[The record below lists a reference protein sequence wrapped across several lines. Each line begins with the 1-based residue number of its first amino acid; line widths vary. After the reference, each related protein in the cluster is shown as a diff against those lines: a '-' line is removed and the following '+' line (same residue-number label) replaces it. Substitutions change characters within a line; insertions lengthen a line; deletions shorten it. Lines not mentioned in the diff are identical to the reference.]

1 MSASVGTTA
10 FLCETDLPFTL
21 KSRKKRPE
29 SLALSSKV
37 GASHPNYFRPE
48 VGDLSGHL
56 HGFRVIDLTTMIS
69 GPLATMTLADQG
81 AEVIKIEH
89 PDGGD
94 HSRKVAGR
102 RGGFTASF
110 LNNNRGKKSIT
121 LNLKD
126 PRGLDAAL
134 RLCETAD
141 VFVQNFR
148 PGVAE
153 RIGLGEDAVRAV
165 RPDIIYTSIA
175 GFGFTGD
182 WARKPVYDPLIQ
194 ALSGLASVQ
203 GGADAAR
210 PRLVRTILPD
220 KLTAIQ
226 TAQAITAALLARART
241 GHGSHV
247 QISMLDTVLAFLWSS
262 DMAGYTFVGDELA
275 PAKGDEAQSFVEL
288 IYQTADGWMAVSAHT
303 DSTWKGLSTAVGRPD
318 WLEDS
323 RFATVAAREEN
334 KPARLE
340 LTQEALLQY
349 TTDNWMRRLG
359 EHDVPCA
366 PVLTRDQVFA
376 HRQVQA
382 NETVIE
388 HDHPQ
393 AGRIRQTRTPARFSA
408 TPSKAPT
415 PARRLGED
423 TRAVLAQVGY
433 DCETIDDMI
442 AQGIA
447 TDTQEGEP

>member
-1 MSASVGTTA
+1 MPGP
-10 FLCETDLPFTL
+10 LD
-21 KSRKKRPE
+21 
-29 SLALSSKV
+29 
-37 GASHPNYFRPE
+37 
-48 VGDLSGHL
+48 
-56 HGFRVIDLTTMIS
+56 GFRVIDLTTMIS

-89 PDGGD
+89 PAGGD
-94 HSRKVAGR
+94 HSRQVTGR
-102 RGGFTASF
+102 RGGFSASF
-110 LNNNRGKKSIT
+110 LNNNRGKKSVT

-126 PRGLDAAL
+126 PRGIDAAL

-141 VFVQNFR
+141 VLVQNFR
-148 PGVAE
+148 PGVAD
-153 RIGLGEDAVRAV
+153 RIGLGEAAVRAV

-175 GFGFTGD
+175 GFGFQGD

-226 TAQAITAALLARART
+226 TAQAITAALLARTRT
-241 GHGSHV
+241 GTGSHV

-262 DMAGYTFVGDELA
+262 DMAGYTFVGDELEPDQSA
-275 PAKGDEAQSFVEL
+275 DAQTFVEL

-303 DSTWKGLSTAVGRPD
+303 DSTWAGLSAAVGRPE
-318 WLEDS
+318 WLQDP

-340 LTQEALLQY
+340 LTQEALLED
-349 TTDNWMRRLG
+349 TTANWMDRLG
-359 EHDVPCA
+359 ARDVPCA
-366 PVLTRDQVFA
+366 PVLTRAEVYTHPQVA
-376 HRQVQA
+376 A
-382 NETVIE
+382 NGIITE

-393 AGRIRQTRTPARFSA
+393 AGRVRQARTPARFSG
-408 TPSKAPT
+408 TPPDSPK

-423 TRAVLAQVGY
+423 TRSTLAEAGF
-433 DCETIDDMI
+433 DADTIDEMI

-447 TDTQEGEP
+447 TDTQDSTE

>member
-1 MSASVGTTA
+1 
-10 FLCETDLPFTL
+10 
-21 KSRKKRPE
+21 
-29 SLALSSKV
+29 
-37 GASHPNYFRPE
+37 
-48 VGDLSGHL
+48 L

-89 PDGGD
+89 PEGGD
-94 HSRKVAGR
+94 LSRQVTGR
-102 RGGFTASF
+102 RGGVAASF
-110 LNNNRGKKSIT
+110 LNNNRGKKSVT

-126 PRGLDAAL
+126 PRGVEAAL

-153 RIGLGEDAVRAV
+153 RIGLGEAAVRAA
-165 RPDIIYTSIA
+165 RPDIVYTSIA

-203 GGADAAR
+203 GGADTAR

-241 GHGSHV
+241 GEGSHV

-262 DMAGYTFVGDELA
+262 DMAGYTFVGDEA
-275 PAKGDEAQSFVEL
+275 QPDTGADAQSFVEL

-303 DSTWKGLSTAVGRPD
+303 DSTWRGLSAAVGRPD
-318 WLEDS
+318 WLSDP

-334 KPARLE
+334 KTARLE
-340 LTQEALLQY
+340 LTQEALHED
-349 TTDNWMRRLG
+349 TTDNWMRRLS

-366 PVLTRDQVFA
+366 PVLTRDQVYR
-376 HRQVQA
+376 HPQVQA
-382 NETVIE
+382 NDAVIE
-388 HDHPQ
+388 QDHPQ
-393 AGRIRQTRTPARFSA
+393 AGRIRQARTPARFSA
-408 TPSKAPT
+408 TPAADPG

-423 TRAVLAQVGY
+423 TRAVLAQAGY
-433 DCETIDDMI
+433 DTDTIAELI
-442 AQGIA
+442 AHGVA
-447 TDTQEGEP
+447 TDAQEGSP

>member
-1 MSASVGTTA
+1 MPGP
-10 FLCETDLPFTL
+10 L
-21 KSRKKRPE
+21 
-29 SLALSSKV
+29 
-37 GASHPNYFRPE
+37 N
-48 VGDLSGHL
+48 
-56 HGFRVIDLTTMIS
+56 GFRVIDLTTMIS

-89 PDGGD
+89 PEGGD
-94 HSRKVAGR
+94 LSRQVTGR
-102 RGGFTASF
+102 RGGVAASF
-110 LNNNRGKKSIT
+110 LNNNRGKKSVT

-126 PRGLDAAL
+126 PRGVEAAL
-134 RLCETAD
+134 RLCATAD

-153 RIGLGEDAVRAV
+153 RIGLGEDAVRAA
-165 RPDIIYTSIA
+165 RPDIVYTSIA

-203 GGADAAR
+203 GGADTAR

-241 GHGSHV
+241 GEGSHV

-262 DMAGYTFVGDELA
+262 DMAGYTFVSDEA
-275 PAKGDEAQSFVEL
+275 QPDKGADAQSFVEL

-303 DSTWKGLSTAVGRPD
+303 DSTWKGLSAAVGRPD
-318 WLEDS
+318 WLSDP

-334 KPARLE
+334 KTARLE
-340 LTQEALLQY
+340 LTQEALHAD
-349 TTDNWMRRLG
+349 TTDNWMRRLS

-366 PVLTRDQVFA
+366 PVLTRAEVYRHPQVL
-376 HRQVQA
+376 A
-382 NETVIE
+382 NEAIIE
-388 HDHPQ
+388 QDHPQ
-393 AGRIRQTRTPARFSA
+393 AGRIRQARTPARFSA
-408 TPSKAPT
+408 SPVADPG

-423 TRAVLAQVGY
+423 TRAVLAQAGY
-433 DCETIDDMI
+433 DTGTIAELI

>member
-1 MSASVGTTA
+1 MPGP
-10 FLCETDLPFTL
+10 LD
-21 KSRKKRPE
+21 
-29 SLALSSKV
+29 
-37 GASHPNYFRPE
+37 GI
-48 VGDLSGHL
+48 
-56 HGFRVIDLTTMIS
+56 RVIDLTTMIS
-69 GPLATMTLADQG
+69 GPLSTMTLADQG

-89 PDGGD
+89 PSGGD
-94 HSRKVAGR
+94 HSRQVAGR
-102 RGGFTASF
+102 RGGFSASF
-110 LNNNRGKKSIT
+110 LNNNRGKKSVT

-126 PRGLDAAL
+126 PRGVEAVLQ
-134 RLCETAD
+134 LCRTAD
-141 VFVQNFR
+141 VLVQNFR

-175 GFGFTGD
+175 GFGFAGD

-203 GGADAAR
+203 GGSDAAR

-241 GHGSHV
+241 GDGSHV

-262 DMAGYTFVGDELA
+262 DMAGYTFVGDEVEPNKSA
-275 PAKGDEAQSFVEL
+275 DAQSFVEL

-303 DSTWKGLSTAVGRPD
+303 DSTWAGLSAAVGRPD
-318 WLEDS
+318 WLDDP

-340 LTQEALLQY
+340 LTQEALLHD
-349 TTDNWMRRLG
+349 TTDNWMQCLG
-359 EHDVPCA
+359 AHDVPCA
-366 PVLTRDQVFA
+366 PVLTRDQVFV
-376 HRQVQA
+376 HPQVQA
-382 NETVIE
+382 NGTVVE
-388 HDHPQ
+388 SDHPQ
-393 AGRIRQTRTPARFSA
+393 AGRVRQARTPARFSA
-408 TPSKAPT
+408 TPTAAPR

-423 TRAVLAQVGY
+423 TREVLAQAGY
-433 DCETIDDMI
+433 TPDAIAKMI
-442 AQGIA
+442 AEGIA
-447 TDTQEGEP
+447 TDTQEAAQ

>member
-1 MSASVGTTA
+1 MPG
-10 FLCETDLPFTL
+10 P
-21 KSRKKRPE
+21 
-29 SLALSSKV
+29 
-37 GASHPNYFRPE
+37 
-48 VGDLSGHL
+48 L

-89 PDGGD
+89 PEGGD
-94 HSRKVAGR
+94 LSRQVTGR
-102 RGGFTASF
+102 RGGFSASY
-110 LNNNRGKKSIT
+110 LNNNRGKKSVT
-121 LNLKD
+121 LNLKH
-126 PRGLDAAL
+126 PRGVEAAL
-134 RLCETAD
+134 RLCEGAD

-153 RIGLGEDAVRAV
+153 RIGLGEAAVRAV

-175 GFGFTGD
+175 GFGFEGD

-241 GHGSHV
+241 GAGSHV
-247 QISMLDTVLAFLWSS
+247 QVSMLDTVLAFLWSS
-262 DMAGYTFVGDELA
+262 DMAGHTFVGAEA
-275 PAKGDEAQSFVEL
+275 PPDTGAEAQSFVEL

-303 DSTWKGLSTAVGRPD
+303 DSTWKGLSAAVGRPD
-318 WLEDS
+318 WLEDP

-340 LTQEALLQY
+340 LTQEALLDD
-349 TTDNWMRRLG
+349 TTENWMQRLSD
-359 EHDVPCA
+359 HDVPCA
-366 PVLTRDQVFA
+366 PVLTRDQVYR
-376 HRQVQA
+376 HPQVQA
-382 NETVIE
+382 NGIVIE
-388 HDHPQ
+388 QDHPR
-393 AGRIRQTRTPARFSA
+393 AGPIRQTRTPARFSA
-408 TPSKAPT
+408 TPPGAPQ

-423 TRAVLAQVGY
+423 TRAVLAQAGY
-433 DCETIDDMI
+433 DRDTIDEMI
-442 AQGIA
+442 AEGIA
-447 TDTQEGEP
+447 TDPQESPT

>member
-1 MSASVGTTA
+1 MSG
-10 FLCETDLPFTL
+10 P
-21 KSRKKRPE
+21 
-29 SLALSSKV
+29 
-37 GASHPNYFRPE
+37 
-48 VGDLSGHL
+48 L

-69 GPLATMTLADQG
+69 GPLATMTLSDQG

-94 HSRKVAGR
+94 HSRQVTGR
-102 RGGFTASF
+102 RGGFAASF
-110 LNNNRGKKSIT
+110 LNNNRGKKSVT

-126 PRGLDAAL
+126 PRGVEAAL

-153 RIGLGEDAVRAV
+153 RIGLGEAAVRAA

-175 GFGFTGD
+175 GFGFMGD

-203 GGADAAR
+203 GGAAAR

-226 TAQAITAALLARART
+226 AAQAITAALLARVRT
-241 GHGSHV
+241 GEGSHV

-262 DMAGYTFVGDELA
+262 DMAGYTFVGDDLE
-275 PAKGDEAQSFVEL
+275 PEKSDDAQTFVEL

-303 DSTWKGLSTAVGRPD
+303 DSTWAGLSAAVGRPD
-318 WLEDS
+318 WLMDP
-323 RFATVAAREEN
+323 RFATVVAREEN

-340 LTQEALLQY
+340 LTQEALLTD
-349 TTDNWMRRLG
+349 TTDNWMQRLG
-359 EHDVPCA
+359 AHDVPCA
-366 PVLTRDQVFA
+366 PVLTRDQVYS
-376 HRQVQA
+376 HPQVQA

-388 HDHPQ
+388 QEHPQ
-393 AGRIRQTRTPARFSA
+393 AGRIRQARTPARFSA
-408 TPSKAPT
+408 TPPETPK

-423 TRAVLAQVGY
+423 THAVLAQVGY
-433 DCETIDDMI
+433 DAETITDMI

-447 TDTQEGEP
+447 TDTQDGTQ

>member
-1 MSASVGTTA
+1 MSG
-10 FLCETDLPFTL
+10 P
-21 KSRKKRPE
+21 
-29 SLALSSKV
+29 
-37 GASHPNYFRPE
+37 
-48 VGDLSGHL
+48 L

-89 PDGGD
+89 PEGGD
-94 HSRKVAGR
+94 HSRQVTGR

-110 LNNNRGKKSIT
+110 LNNNRGKKSVT

-126 PRGLDAAL
+126 PRGVEAAL
-134 RLCETAD
+134 RLCESAD

-153 RIGLGEDAVRAV
+153 ERIGLGEEAVRAV
-165 RPDIIYTSIA
+165 RPDIVYASIA
-175 GFGFTGD
+175 GFGFDGD

-226 TAQAITAALLARART
+226 TAQAITASLLARTRT
-241 GHGSHV
+241 GEGSHV

-262 DMAGYTFVGDELA
+262 DMAGYTFVGDELR
-275 PAKGDEAQSFVEL
+275 PATGDDAQSFVEL

-303 DSTWKGLSTAVGRPD
+303 DSTWKGLSAAVGRPG
-318 WLEDS
+318 WLEDP

-334 KPARLE
+334 KPARLA
-340 LTQEALLQY
+340 LTQEALLED
-349 TTDNWMRRLG
+349 TTENWMRRLG

-366 PVLTRDQVFA
+366 PVLTRDQVYS
-376 HRQVQA
+376 HPQA
-382 NETVIE
+382 RANGAVIE
-388 HDHPQ
+388 QDHPQ
-393 AGRIRQTRTPARFSA
+393 AGRIRQARTPARFSA
-408 TPSKAPT
+408 TPPEAPK

-423 TRAVLAQVGY
+423 TRAVLAQAGY
-433 DCETIDDMI
+433 DADTIADMI

-447 TDTQEGEP
+447 TDTQEGES